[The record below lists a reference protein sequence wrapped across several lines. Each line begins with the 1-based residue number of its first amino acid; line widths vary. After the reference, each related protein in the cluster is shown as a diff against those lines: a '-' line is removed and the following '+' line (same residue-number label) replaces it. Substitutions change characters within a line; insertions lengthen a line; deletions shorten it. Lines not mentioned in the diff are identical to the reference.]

1 MKKII
6 YLKLSIL
13 LFISCEKALE
23 IDLPEQESKLVI
35 NSYMFSDRFSS
46 PYLAQNNVLISNSIG
61 GLDGLDQ
68 YIYTDTFPVIDFATV
83 SISEQNSINN
93 IYFEFDKDCYCYVNR
108 EFIPE
113 SNKTYELNV
122 SAPGFPE
129 IKAIEKMPTPPQ
141 YTISD
146 FELTSVL
153 EDNFESHLLKYDLC
167 KLNITIVDNANENNY
182 YRIRLFTG
190 RENQNGALKYE
201 GCDFKSQDPIFLI
214 EPMNRYSTS
223 DTYFEGKH
231 GYFTDELFNGE
242 EKTFFLEV
250 DKPDTKLE
258 GPWQY
263 IYVEVISYSY
273 NFYQYAVTKKEQR
286 RDVNNIL
293 FNSEPVFIH
302 SNINEG
308 YGIFGGRG
316 ISLKAYTPTT
326 YPTMGWIEY

>member
-182 YRIRLFTG
+182 
-190 RENQNGALKYE
+190 
-201 GCDFKSQDPIFLI
+201 
-214 EPMNRYSTS
+214 
-223 DTYFEGKH
+223 
-231 GYFTDELFNGE
+231 
-242 EKTFFLEV
+242 
-250 DKPDTKLE
+250 
-258 GPWQY
+258 
-263 IYVEVISYSY
+263 
-273 NFYQYAVTKKEQR
+273 
-286 RDVNNIL
+286 
-293 FNSEPVFIH
+293 
-302 SNINEG
+302 
-308 YGIFGGRG
+308 
-316 ISLKAYTPTT
+316 
-326 YPTMGWIEY
+326 